1 MMENSFEDYLK
12 PEIEMWIDNY
22 REELEDYPDDVSYTA
37 AMLDKIDLDEVA
49 TKIADNEYITEFLNN
64 CIRDEIDNF
73 LREMESE

>member
-1 MMENSFEDYLK
+1 MNTFGDYLK

-22 REELEDYPDDVSYTA
+22 REELEDYPDDVDYTA
-37 AMLDKIDLDEVA
+37 EMLDKIDLDEVA

-64 CIRDEIDNF
+64 CIRDEIDNV

>member
-1 MMENSFEDYLK
+1 MNTFEDYLK